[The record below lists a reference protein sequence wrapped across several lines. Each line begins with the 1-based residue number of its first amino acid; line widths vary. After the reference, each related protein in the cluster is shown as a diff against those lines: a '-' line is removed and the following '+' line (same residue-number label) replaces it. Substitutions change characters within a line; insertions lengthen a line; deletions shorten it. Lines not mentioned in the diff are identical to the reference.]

1 MFTTAIALGLAAV
14 AADPA
19 GTEMVR
25 DPHFQTGFE
34 VCAPAPG
41 RKVVIGKLVRAGATE
56 PPVWTLAQWSSRFP
70 LGTPTAT
77 VAAGGAARF
86 ANQAKEVIV
95 APAGH
100 EAADLVLSVNGS
112 AEYGTRARR
121 QGEPWVHLLVEQ
133 SFNCPLT
140 LHQMSAVPVRLEAR
154 LRSARKVDTADYTP
168 QLHAAQFLM
177 YLTVQ
182 NLSRESAGYGD
193 YYWFGI
199 PIYDDRWPKQPRAA
213 HGDKGTGKLIYT
225 PGSAR
230 FSSESTHGGTWV
242 TFAADVLPD
251 LLDGLRLAWQRGFLP
266 DSQNLADY
274 RLGGMN
280 LGWEVPGIFDVSCQV
295 RGLSVRVVPTAR

>member
-1 MFTTAIALGLAAV
+1 MFTLAIALGLAA
-14 AADPA
+14 ADPA
-19 GTEMVR
+19 GTELVR

-41 RKVVIGKLVRAGATE
+41 RKVVIGKLTRAGATE
-56 PPVWTLAQWSSRFP
+56 LPVWTLAQWSSRFA
-70 LGTPTAT
+70 LGTTAPA
-77 VAAGGAARF
+77 VEAGGALRF
-86 ANQAKEVIV
+86 ANEAKEVIV

-100 EAADLVLSVNGS
+100 DAADLVLSVNGS

-133 SFNCPLT
+133 SFSCPLT
-140 LHQMSAVPVRLEAR
+140 LHEMSAVPVRLEAR
-154 LRSARKVDTADYTP
+154 LRSVRKVDTADYTP

-182 NLSRESAGYGD
+182 NLNRESAGYGD

-199 PIYDDRWPKQPRAA
+199 PIYDDRWPHISRAA

-230 FSSESTHGGTWV
+230 FTTASVQGGTWV
-242 TFAADVLPD
+242 TLAADVLPD
-251 LLDGLRLAWQRGFLP
+251 LVDGLRLAWQRGFLP

-280 LGWEVPGIFDVSCQV
+280 LGWEVPGVFDVSGQV